1 MNDIVSIG
9 KKFIGEIKSSGINV
23 VDAYLYGSYAK
34 QAANINS
41 DIDICI
47 ISPDLGIDLID
58 EMVMLKQIARKVDDR
73 IEVVPLGITDF
84 SDPFDPL
91 VFEIKNTGIKIV

>member
-1 MNDIVSIG
+1 MNDAVLIG
-9 KKFIGEIKSSGINV
+9 QKFIGKIRDSGINV

-34 QAANINS
+34 QTTNIDS
-41 DIDICI
+41 DIDICV

-58 EMVMLKQIARKVDDR
+58 EMVRLKQIARKVDDR
-73 IEVVPLGITDF
+73 IEAVPFGITDF

-91 VFEIKNTGIKIV
+91 VFQIKNTGVKLV

>member
-1 MNDIVSIG
+1 MNDAVSVG
-9 KKFIGEIKSSGINV
+9 KKFIGEVINSGINV

-34 QAANINS
+34 QTANVNS
-41 DIDICI
+41 DVDICV

-58 EMVMLKQIARKVDDR
+58 EMVKLKQIARKVDDR
-73 IEVVPLGITDF
+73 IEIIPFGVADF